1 MQRRA
6 IAIGIIAVGVV
17 TAIVLSIAMPIMRTA
32 TFHRY
37 ADTSTWFGI
46 PNALNVLSNVP
57 FLVAGAWFVLRAE
70 TIYARLASL
79 GVVAIGIG
87 SAAHHFAPGDVTLAF
102 DFLPIVV
109 TLMIVTAALIADR
122 IGERAGLVAL
132 GVGVVLAIVAVV
144 IWYAGGG
151 TGGSEAVTT
160 ASRGSMTPYV
170 CVQAMGILLP
180 TLIALV
186 APGTIPRVPLLV
198 GVLLFVL
205 ARWCSANDHQIL
217 AALGVSGHSLK
228 HLAAAAAASC
238 ALYALTSRATLRASR
253 ASLSSS

>member
-1 MQRRA
+1 MRRRE
-6 IAIGIIAVGVV
+6 IAIVITAAALLA
-17 TAIVLSIAMPIMRTA
+17 AIVVSLALPVTRTA

-37 ADTSTWFGI
+37 ADTATWLGI
-46 PNALNVLSNVP
+46 PNALNVLSNLP

-122 IGERAGLVAL
+122 IGERAGLIAL
-132 GVGVVLAIVAVV
+132 GVGVVLAIAVVV

-151 TGGSEAVTT
+151 TGGSVALDGR
-160 ASRGSMTPYV
+160 SRGSMTPYV
-170 CVQAMGILLP
+170 AVQALGILLP
-180 TLIALV
+180 TLLALV

-198 GVLLFVL
+198 GVLLFAV
-205 ARWCSANDHQIL
+205 ARLCSANDHQIL
-217 AALGVSGHSLK
+217 DAIGVSGHSLK

-238 ALYALTSRATLRASR
+238 ALYALTSRATLRAS
-253 ASLSSS
+253 